1 MRFFGR
7 IRFGDVEDELDVA
20 VEVDE
25 THLHLISSDEPLG
38 SWCLADVVA
47 SRLVANEFEIDLD
60 GEKVVFLAED
70 QVNFAYGAV
79 QKMAEGWARYHAM
92 NPVRRRRAVSSA
104 RRASPPS
111 RLDEVRRALH
121 EARDILASRT
131 PDVVVAPEDDPA
143 APAAVPEVASG
154 PSDAGFWAKVERATA
169 QDRQTAVEVGREVE
183 VPEQPPRSRPHRP
196 DAGHPAR
203 RGAGPAEEEAPV
215 PWIQPPVDE
224 TPATQLPTPLPP
236 PPRPQPPPALEPE
249 AAQDGEDTG
258 LRAAIRA
265 LFGKG
270 SKAVHEHSFVE
281 STTAV
286 GIVRRVCLECGYVS
300 IGVAEREV

>member
-1 MRFFGR
+1 M
-7 IRFGDVEDELDVA
+7 
-20 VEVDE
+20 
-25 THLHLISSDEPLG
+25 
-38 SWCLADVVA
+38 
-47 SRLVANEFEIDLD
+47 
-60 GEKVVFLAED
+60 
-70 QVNFAYGAV
+70 
-79 QKMAEGWARYHAM
+79 
-92 NPVRRRRAVSSA
+92 
-104 RRASPPS
+104 
-111 RLDEVRRALH
+111 
-121 EARDILASRT
+121 
-131 PDVVVAPEDDPA
+131 
-143 APAAVPEVASG
+143 
-154 PSDAGFWAKVERATA
+154 
-169 QDRQTAVEVGREVE
+169 
-183 VPEQPPRSRPHRP
+183 
-196 DAGHPAR
+196 
-203 RGAGPAEEEAPV
+203 